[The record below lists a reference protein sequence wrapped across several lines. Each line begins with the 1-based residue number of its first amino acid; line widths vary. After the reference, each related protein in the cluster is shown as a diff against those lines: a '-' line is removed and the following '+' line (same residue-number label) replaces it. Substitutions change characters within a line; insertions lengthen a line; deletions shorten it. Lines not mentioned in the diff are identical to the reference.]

1 MLNAELHQ
9 DTEEH
14 SDILT
19 NLQATQKH
27 LDFTNNGYLRAI
39 DSLPVSISNAI
50 ENALPPT
57 LAPPITNI
65 SSASAQQLSKT
76 SLEKPKRVR
85 KSRIPPG
92 VVPGVTSPPDPER
105 WLKKSERSILNQ
117 GRRRR
122 GGGGGATQGS
132 ASAEAPASG
141 SASTG
146 KGGKGKRKKW
156 SLTTCCEL
164 VGE

>member
-1 MLNAELHQ
+1 M
-9 DTEEH
+9 
-14 SDILT
+14 T

-27 LDFTNNGYLRAI
+27 LDFINNNYLHAI
-39 DSLPVSISNAI
+39 DSLPASISNAI

-57 LAPPITNI
+57 PVPPITNI
-65 SSASAQQLSKT
+65 PFSPVQQPSKT

-92 VVPGVTSPPDPER
+92 VVPGVTPPPDPER

-122 GGGGGATQGS
+122 GGGGSATQGS

-141 SASTG
+141 NAPTG
-146 KGGKGKRKKW
+146 KGGKGKRKK
-156 SLTTCCEL
+156 
-164 VGE
+164 

>member
-27 LDFTNNGYLRAI
+27 LDFINNGYLRAI

-50 ENALPPT
+50 ENTLPPT

-65 SSASAQQLSKT
+65 PSSSAQQLSKT

-146 KGGKGKRKKW
+146 KGGKGKRKK
-156 SLTTCCEL
+156 
-164 VGE
+164 